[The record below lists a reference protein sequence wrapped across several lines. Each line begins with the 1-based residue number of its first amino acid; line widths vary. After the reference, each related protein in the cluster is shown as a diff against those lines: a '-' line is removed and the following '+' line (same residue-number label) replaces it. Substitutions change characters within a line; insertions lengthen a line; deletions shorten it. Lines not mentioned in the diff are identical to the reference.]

1 MKNGVVLEL
10 YKNHVAVLTP
20 EGEFLKVRK
29 DPQLCYIG
37 EEIWFRES
45 DIEVPGVINKL
56 KKRYATPK
64 FLFQTAALATGL
76 LLFFTSGLNTY
87 MANALSSEGFLA
99 SAFDF
104 KSDGNGEEDT
114 NQASF
119 SSSELAA
126 KSNSSDEDKDE
137 TKSSISQIIGESPA
151 VAYNNEQQQFLDS
164 NPTANQVEFNQNS
177 LSDFT
182 SNDLTTAF
190 IDTPGMNSTLDTGYF
205 TVNFGNSNV
214 TFPVNTEIADMP
226 TIGDLAG
233 IGNIASVGNT
243 VNIGNVVN
251 NSSSK
256 KIKDDS
262 TSHSLITDKGFVAI
276 ANDNE
281 SSSSKL
287 ETSIKPEAPTLTEP
301 ETSTNSDVST
311 STKPGTSV
319 NPELPN
325 VETPVNNHDVG
336 NNSSDNNIT
345 LPNTPNN
352 GSNSTPSKDSGQ
364 DNADTS
370 GLAPEY
376 VAGLETGKDKDK
388 NDTNSNQET
397 NKEDE
402 DTSTS
407 TDNDNSGSGNT
418 DNSSSESNPN
428 VDMSATCEKDG
439 YYYENERILT
449 FEKDENGKVVE
460 VYKDVPIKKYCDNSQ
475 QNSNN
480 NSATTEEPAPTP
492 SESETQTGTENN
504 ESVETETP
512 TETETPAET
521 ETQPNTD
528 APVESPSEE
537 VPPTESLTFG

>member
-56 KKRYATPK
+56 KKHYATPK

-119 SSSELAA
+119 RSSELAS
-126 KSNSSDEDKDE
+126 KSNSSDENKDGS
-137 TKSSISQIIGESPA
+137 KSSISQIIGDSPA
-151 VAYNNEQQQFLDS
+151 VAYNNEQQQILDTDLS
-164 NPTANQVEFNQNS
+164 ASQVEFNQNS
-177 LSDFT
+177 LSDIA
-182 SNDLTTAF
+182 SSDLASAL
-190 IDTPGMNSTLDTGYF
+190 IDTPDMNSTLDTGYF

-226 TIGDLAG
+226 IIGDIAG
-233 IGNIASVGNT
+233 FSDNGSVANVGKNVNDLSTKHIKDNT
-243 VNIGNVVN
+243 
-251 NSSSK
+251 NSS
-256 KIKDDS
+256 
-262 TSHSLITDKGFVAI
+262 SHSLITDKGFVAL
-276 ANDNE
+276 ASDV
-281 SSSSKL
+281 
-287 ETSIKPEAPTLTEP
+287 ETSDSVLEDSTKT
-301 ETSTNSDVST
+301 ETSANPDVET
-311 STKPGTSV
+311 STKPGSSAKTELPSV
-319 NPELPN
+319 NVPVDN
-325 VETPVNNHDVG
+325 SVEKD
-336 NNSSDNNIT
+336 NSSDNDIVLPTKPNSGSNIT
-345 LPNTPNN
+345 PSEN
-352 GSNSTPSKDSGQ
+352 SNQ

-376 VAGLETGKDKDK
+376 VAGLETGKDKDEDED
-388 NDTNSNQET
+388 NTNSNPET
-397 NKEDE
+397 NKD
-402 DTSTS
+402 DVDASTP
-407 TDNDNSGSGNT
+407 TKNDNSDSGNT
-418 DNSSSESNPN
+418 ENSSSSSNTN

-449 FEKDENGKVVE
+449 FDKDENGKVVE
-460 VYKDVPIKKYCDNSQ
+460 VYKDVPIKKYCDTSQ
-475 QNSNN
+475 QNSNSN
-480 NSATTEEPAPTP
+480 GSTTEEPTPSP
-492 SESETQTGTENN
+492 SESETQTDTESNG
-504 ESVETETP
+504 SVETENPADTN
-512 TETETPAET
+512 TPAET
-521 ETQPNTD
+521 ESPSETETQPATD